1 MSLQTSSVGL
11 DEILREI
18 LPRVEDLRVEPSPAS
33 HNSIYHLNIVIYGK
47 ARKGKTELANSI
59 VSSLLQ
65 VYGRD
70 QVHVC
75 YRVTDLEGALDE
87 GWESA
92 RLVQVIVV
100 DDLTL
105 AEHSTETYK
114 RYFEIGHVMEEK
126 TGQQN
131 GLVVTVL
138 IVHRFFSLPKELRA
152 DIDLLA
158 VKSVSSNP
166 SDASLLRSFLG
177 QELVNQLSSVGSNR
191 RDVFAY
197 YVRPDY
203 RGITSFQPSE
213 ANYLPRASSYGRGR
227 TEETEDPTLQPSEV
241 RIIQDIA
248 SGRDT
253 VNLLLKEIGWSKPA
267 LQDKVEQMVADGYVT
282 VEGFRKHLYI
292 TPKAY
297 DQVPR
302 LPNRIP
308 KEKKPKTHTT
318 KFDVSWWL
326 SFKLIFGALLGL
338 FFGWLLISGLAALI
352 YWATYTYFLQPY
364 VPVSILPWV
373 PFKNPIVD
381 FALGVISGTWLFLKI
396 NPTQFYTSVAKKG
409 KLA

>member
-1 MSLQTSSVGL
+1 MSLQTSSVSL
-11 DEILREI
+11 DDILREI

-47 ARKGKTELANSI
+47 ARRGKTELANSI

-65 VYGRD
+65 AYGPT

-75 YRVTDLEGALDE
+75 YKITDLETALDQ
-87 GWESA
+87 GWEPG
-92 RLVQVIVV
+92 RLVQVLVV

-105 AEHSTETYK
+105 AEHTVETYK

-166 SDASLLRSFLG
+166 SDANLLRSFLG
-177 QELVNQLSSVGSNR
+177 QELVNELSSVDKNR

-203 RGITSFQPSE
+203 RGITTFQPSE
-213 ANYLPRASSYGRGR
+213 ASYLPRTSSYGRETGR
-227 TEETEDPTLQPSEV
+227 EETEDPRLQPSEV

-267 LQDKVEQMVADGYVT
+267 LQDEVERMVADGYVT
-282 VEGFRKHLYI
+282 VEGFRKHLHI

-308 KEKKPKTHTT
+308 KEKKPKTHAT
-318 KFDVSWWL
+318 KVDVSWWL

-352 YWATYTYFLQPY
+352 YWAAYTFFLQPY
-364 VPVSILPWV
+364 MPANILPWV

-381 FALGVISGTWLFLKI
+381 FALGIISGTWFFLKI
-396 NPTQFYTSVAKKG
+396 NPTQFFTSFSKK
-409 KLA
+409 